1 MVSPQEDSFMDKSLR
16 TVLIVFTAVVLVV
29 CSFGGGFVTARLLP
43 IAQPTLGSGNPP
55 SNGTP
60 GAGQTDLQTLFAPFW
75 QAWTLVHQDYVSQP
89 VDDTQLMQG
98 AIKGMMTSLTTGLN
112 YYMTPDEYQSS
123 QQQLNGENYTGIG
136 VWVDTSGEYLTV
148 VRPMKGSP
156 GEKAG
161 LQSGDEVIA
170 IDGQSMTGITP
181 EVARTKILGPEGT
194 TVTLK
199 VLRKSEQRTFEVT
212 ITRASINPPLVDY
225 RMLDNNIA
233 YVNLLTFGDTADRDL
248 QNALKELLAQKPKGL
263 ILDLR
268 FNTGGYLDQGVA
280 VASEFLSPDQIVVYE
295 KSGNGN
301 LTPHKSLGSGIATD
315 IPMVV
320 LVNEWSA
327 SASEIVAGALQD
339 YGRAK
344 LVGVTTFGKGSV
356 QSIIPLDNN
365 QGVLGITIAQW
376 LTPKQR
382 LIQGTGLTT
391 DLTAADPTQADAA
404 AGKDAQLDAAVKALL
419 NP

>member
-1 MVSPQEDSFMDKSLR
+1 MDKSLR
-16 TVLIVFTAVVLVV
+16 TVLIAFTAVVLVV

-43 IAQPTLGSGNPP
+43 IAQPALVNGNP
-55 SNGTP
+55 SSGGTP

-89 VDDTQLMQG
+89 VDDTKLMQG

-112 YYMTPDEYQSS
+112 YYMTPQEYQDTQAS
-123 QQQLNGENYTGIG
+123 LNGQNYAGIG
-136 VWVDTSGEYLTV
+136 AWVATTGDYLTI

-156 GEKAG
+156 AESAG
-161 LQSGDEVIA
+161 LKTGDQVIA
-170 IDGQSMTGITP
+170 IDGQSMTGVTP
-181 EVARTKILGPEGT
+181 EVARTKVLGPAGS

-199 VLRKSEQRTFEVT
+199 ILRVSEQRTFEVT

-233 YVNLLTFGDTADRDL
+233 YVNLLTFGDTADQDL
-248 QNALKELLAQKPKGL
+248 KNAINDLMTQHPKGL

-280 VASEFLSPDQIVVYE
+280 VASEFLPADQIVVYE
-295 KSGNGN
+295 KSGNGS

-356 QSIIPLDNN
+356 QNIIPLDNN

-382 LIQGTGLTT
+382 LIQGTGLTP

-404 AGKDAQLDAAVKALL
+404 AGKDAQLDAAVKAIL